1 MRETAWIDREASR
14 EERRAK
20 KNEALAPRPAP
31 FRTMMSS
38 YSVIFCLM
46 AKGRL
51 LPESCSAIRTSS
63 MNVSTRLV
71 IVSLLTDGRFIQSSI
86 SERGKPLWAAGRDA
100 NMKRRGLASPDD
112 GDALALT
119 FADRPGRS
127 TILNMIPSGP
137 GLRWQLTPAPPLRS

>member
-1 MRETAWIDREASR
+1 
-14 EERRAK
+14 
-20 KNEALAPRPAP
+20 
-31 FRTMMSS
+31 MMSS

-86 SERGKPLWAAGRDA
+86 SERGKTLWAAGRDA
-100 NMKRRGLASPDD
+100 IILENKEDMKRRGLASPDD

-119 FADRPGRS
+119 FADPPGAQYDFEYD
-127 TILNMIPSGP
+127 PFG
-137 GLRWQLTPAPPLRS
+137 

>member
-1 MRETAWIDREASR
+1 
-14 EERRAK
+14 
-20 KNEALAPRPAP
+20 
-31 FRTMMSS
+31 
-38 YSVIFCLM
+38 
-46 AKGRL
+46 
-51 LPESCSAIRTSS
+51 
-63 MNVSTRLV
+63 LV

-100 NMKRRGLASPDD
+100 IILEKKEDMKRRGLASPDD

-137 GLRWQLTPAPPLRS
+137 GLRWQLTPAPRSARKSVLKRDFKQDSENGHANRSDSSDQRRDDIGVGYC

>member
-1 MRETAWIDREASR
+1 
-14 EERRAK
+14 
-20 KNEALAPRPAP
+20 
-31 FRTMMSS
+31 
-38 YSVIFCLM
+38 
-46 AKGRL
+46 
-51 LPESCSAIRTSS
+51 
-63 MNVSTRLV
+63 LV

-100 NMKRRGLASPDD
+100 IILEKKEDMKRRGLASPDD

-137 GLRWQLTPAPPLRS
+137 GLRWQLTPAAPVALVNQY